1 MLYQVHNDMCVLYLY
16 SRRCCITF
24 YTQEKRVSLPPL
36 GIECICLLWLLKKG
50 KVYVYLNKDSTS
62 SLKHIITNTH
72 YYANIN
78 MTSSYNIIKCLVS
91 EDISIRN
98 TGCGKKERHYK
109 YIYIKRQI
117 INIFFFE
124 N

>member
-1 MLYQVHNDMCVLYLY
+1 MRYQVHNNMFILYLN

-36 GIECICLLWLLKKG
+36 GIECICLLWLSKKG
-50 KVYVYLNKDSTS
+50 KVSVYLNKDSIS

-78 MTSSYNIIKCLVS
+78 VTS
-91 EDISIRN
+91 
-98 TGCGKKERHYK
+98 
-109 YIYIKRQI
+109 
-117 INIFFFE
+117 
-124 N
+124 